1 MRFIIGIIEKPVTE
15 IGKRG
20 FEPRSDATFR
30 ERLSLEP
37 RQRQQ
42 VTQDRSGRKIHT
54 ASPDWR
60 SVAVD
65 TYGVVS
71 TAGQREREERSSA
84 AESAAIACR
93 VERRFA
99 QRSRPIA
106 INN

>member
-71 TAGQREREERSSA
+71 TAGQRERGKIECGRERGN
-84 AESAAIACR
+84 R
-93 VERRFA
+93 VPRRA
-99 QRSRPIA
+99 PVRAKEQTDRYK
-106 INN
+106 